1 MDLAIRS
8 NREATV
14 MMYISEILGKHNGEN
29 RALTPDVPL
38 DTSEAGCWGV
48 HRFLKKELSAY
59 YTSRQGLV

>member
-38 DTSEAGCWGV
+38 DTSEAGC
-48 HRFLKKELSAY
+48 
-59 YTSRQGLV
+59 